1 MKRREFTAGLAA
13 PARLAP
19 SPSSAQTPI
28 WHPRLLIAP
37 ADPFTGLTL
46 LKSRYASGPRPSED
60 MEGWALSWRL
70 TGQDTFAER
79 ALAERRTKPS
89 AGKSPSRSWL
99 DFTRWSLGF
108 DWLVGHRGFEGAL
121 QARVAHELMEGT
133 AAMLTTAGLPP
144 SFKKPGCCME

>member
-28 WHPRLLIAP
+28 WHPLLLIAP

-79 ALAERRTKPS
+79 ALAEMRTKPFLPAKVLRGRGS
-89 AGKSPSRSWL
+89 I
-99 DFTRWSLGF
+99 SLGGRWGSIGLL
-108 DWLVGHRGFEGAL
+108 D
-121 QARVAHELMEGT
+121 T
-133 AAMLTTAGLPP
+133 AALRAPCRIVLHTN
-144 SFKKPGCCME
+144 